1 MSQGHARMTIGAEH
15 ETAAPSLMHS
25 LSRQQDRN
33 AGQNGWLDTVDLGTI
48 VCIPDPVHQK
58 DWACASVKMIFEG
71 KCHGEVGF
79 TIHAAQTSSKHI
91 YVWAKRER
99 AGLTN
104 LINISKM
111 ASYSFPSK
119 VLERN
124 RSDCGTK
131 ANGNDVYINGT
142 SLLGN
147 WKFLKCRGMGY
158 LLMGLQAVQIQ
169 EIGLTL

>member
-33 AGQNGWLDTVDLGTI
+33 AGQSGWLDTVDLGTI

-58 DWACASVKMIFEG
+58 DWACTSVKMILEG
-71 KCHGEVGF
+71 KCHGEASF
-79 TIHAAQTSSKHI
+79 TMHAAQTSSKHI

-104 LINISKM
+104 LMKFRRWLAIAFRPRCSKGISVIVARRRVAM
-111 ASYSFPSK
+111 MSAPMGRPF
-119 VLERN
+119 LAI
-124 RSDCGTK
+124 RSSSIVVAWTI
-131 ANGNDVYINGT
+131 Y
-142 SLLGN
+142 
-147 WKFLKCRGMGY
+147 
-158 LLMGLQAVQIQ
+158 
-169 EIGLTL
+169 